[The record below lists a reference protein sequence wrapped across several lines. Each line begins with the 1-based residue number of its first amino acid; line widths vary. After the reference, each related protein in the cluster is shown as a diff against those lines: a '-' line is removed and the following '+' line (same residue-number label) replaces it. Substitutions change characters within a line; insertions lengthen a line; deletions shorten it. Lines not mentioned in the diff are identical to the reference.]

1 MYFCVN
7 SMYMDAKIT
16 LSFDEDVIAK
26 AKRYAEKNNISVS
39 RLVEFLLLKT
49 TSSNYNSLEDFPIS
63 EWVSQVAEGEAV
75 YLTKKKTRKAAKSEY
90 FSSKK

>member
-1 MYFCVN
+1 
-7 SMYMDAKIT
+7 MYMDAKIT

-63 EWVSQVAEGEAV
+63 EWVSQVAEGEAI

>member
-1 MYFCVN
+1 
-7 SMYMDAKIT
+7 MYMDAKIT

-75 YLTKKKTRKAAKSEY
+75 YLTKKKTRKAAKAEY